1 MQYYDRRRRKFR
13 DVNGDRQTA
22 SIRRFHCVSCK
33 RYHSE
38 IPDFLVP
45 YKRYSREAI
54 EQVCLSDRALVPEE
68 ERSRQRLRTWYRS
81 MTSHLRAVWQRLV
94 KQLLLPREKA
104 PTFQDLVKIC
114 VNSGFWVTTR
124 SAVLATSL

>member
-1 MQYYDRRRRKFR
+1 M
-13 DVNGDRQTA
+13 
-22 SIRRFHCVSCK
+22 
-33 RYHSE
+33 
-38 IPDFLVP
+38 P

-54 EQVCLSDRALVPEE
+54 EQVCQSDRALVPEE
-68 ERSRQRLRTWYRS
+68 ERSRQRLRTWFRS
-81 MTSHLRAVWQRLV
+81 IASHLLAVWQRLV
-94 KQLLLPREKA
+94 KLLLLPHEKA